1 MVKLYGTVSS
11 SLSSLIL
18 RAVSYVTLLYQV
30 TISKSLLSKI
40 YFWNILEVH
49 SGKDEKTLN
58 S

>member
-18 RAVSYVTLLYQV
+18 RAVSYATLLYQV
-30 TISKSLLSKI
+30 TISKSLLPKI
-40 YFWNILEVH
+40 YFWNILEVL